1 MHHFG
6 KLLVSIVVCH
16 VLLLAP
22 VGIVLAA
29 EESVTVISRFEP
41 TPGREAEAEARLL
54 LVIGYVRK
62 AEPDTIYRLHR
73 STKGP
78 LVLMFYETYPNAVA
92 RENHRSVVIP
102 AFYKEFGGPP
112 QGLFVRP
119 PDIEV
124 FQLLA
129 N

>member
-1 MHHFG
+1 MYH
-6 KLLVSIVVCH
+6 LARSLVSIVVCH

-29 EESVTVISRFEP
+29 DESVTVIGRFEA

-54 LVIGYVRK
+54 LVVDYVRK
-62 AEPDTIYRLHR
+62 AEPNTIYRLHR
-73 STKGP
+73 STKDP
-78 LVLMFYETYPNAVA
+78 SVFMFYETYPNAAA
-92 RENHRSVVIP
+92 RENHRSVVVP
-102 AFYKEFGGPP
+102 AFFKEFGAAP
-112 QGLFVRP
+112 QDLFVRP
-119 PDIEV
+119 PETEV